1 MNNFLI
7 DRGLDPIRLI
17 GVALLYALAIHA
29 GLAYLTFEGGIP
41 VLWIHSGVGLA
52 AVLLGGRKYCVSIFG
67 GALAA
72 YLWMGQSL
80 LPDLAGAAINSM
92 EICFAHAML
101 SQLQS
106 GKSPPKLTFDRV
118 RDYWELVA
126 VATLAALLAALLAM
140 TVLWLMEL
148 ITPAMLMRN
157 LLHWW
162 LSDTLSMI
170 AVTPLIL
177 VWRKLP
183 YHWIRRER
191 LPETIAFIASAFFM
205 EGVIFLFWFTDSIGV
220 VAPPYLI
227 YFFVIW
233 GAVRFGRH
241 GSLLIIWM
249 TLLLAMYGAQH
260 NLVFFVSDNVQS
272 GQVNYWL
279 YSLMLTFAGVT
290 LALVMNERKIIHTE
304 LNRLAEERRLALED
318 ASAALNAERKMA
330 ESQRHFVAMVSHEF
344 RTPLAIIGATNQSL
358 RVLIDPDNLEVTK
371 RLDKIAHTMDRL
383 TQLIDHTLSRERL
396 ETGLTAQIE
405 PFALDTWLAE
415 QSSMAQLL
423 APLHRVELSLADEL
437 KADPPLLRGDRHLL
451 SVAWMNLVDNA
462 VKYSPA
468 GSEIRMVARLE
479 AKHLLLEVID
489 AGPGI
494 PPKLLSK
501 LFDRFVRGSNTQG
514 IAGSGLGLYMVKHIA
529 ELHDGTVTVVNAKQ
543 GCCATLRLN
552 LNSTVMTTTPP
563 SFFSLEHHS

>member
-1 MNNFLI
+1 M
-7 DRGLDPIRLI
+7 
-17 GVALLYALAIHA
+17 ALLYALAIHA

-183 YHWIRRER
+183 YHWI
-191 LPETIAFIASAFFM
+191 
-205 EGVIFLFWFTDSIGV
+205 
-220 VAPPYLI
+220 
-227 YFFVIW
+227 
-233 GAVRFGRH
+233 
-241 GSLLIIWM
+241 
-249 TLLLAMYGAQH
+249 LAMYGAQH